1 MKSTRWLIFRPRPI
15 TTRGF
20 QTHCAQGILQVLTK
34 NKLLKLKKHFYFSI
48 FFWHKLILLIQE
60 KTKISHIFEH
70 LRNTTEPVVH
80 LSGPIHTQLG
90 CLIDRKAEMEIAR

>member
-34 NKLLKLKKHFYFSI
+34 NKRLKLKKHFYFSI
-48 FFWHKLILLIQE
+48 FGTNLSCSFK
-60 KTKISHIFEH
+60 KKPKSSHIFEH

>member
-34 NKLLKLKKHFYFSI
+34 NKRLRLKKHFYFSI
-48 FFWHKLILLIQE
+48 FGTNLSCSFK
-60 KTKISHIFEH
+60 KKPKSSHIFEH

>member
-48 FFWHKLILLIQE
+48 FFGTNLSCSFK
-60 KTKISHIFEH
+60 KKPKSHIF
-70 LRNTTEPVVH
+70 LNTFATP
-80 LSGPIHTQLG
+80 LSL
-90 CLIDRKAEMEIAR
+90 